1 MIDRFPNGSIISYPY
16 LWRWQEEEGREH
28 GEKDRPVCLAI
39 TVADSRQNVTHM
51 VILPI
56 SGTPPFQGQAALE
69 IPPLEIRRA
78 GLSMFKR
85 GWITVGE
92 YNYDIA
98 ERSYF
103 FEPNQTPRGQFG
115 PSFLEDIRQAL
126 RPMLNARQGRI
137 DRTK

>member
-1 MIDRFPNGSIISYPY
+1 MTDRFPNGSIVTYPY
-16 LWRWQEEEGREH
+16 LWRWQENEGREH
-28 GEKDRPVCLAI
+28 SEKDRPVCVAI
-39 TVADSRQNVTHM
+39 TMADARQNITHP

-56 SGTPPFQGQAALE
+56 SGTPPFRGQATLE

-103 FEPNQTPRGQFG
+103 FEPNQIPRGQFS
-115 PSFLEDIRQAL
+115 PSFLEEIRQAL
-126 RPMLNARQGRI
+126 RPLLIARQGRV
-137 DRTK
+137 DRTN

>member
-1 MIDRFPNGSIISYPY
+1 
-16 LWRWQEEEGREH
+16 
-28 GEKDRPVCLAI
+28 
-39 TVADSRQNVTHM
+39 
-51 VILPI
+51 
-56 SGTPPFQGQAALE
+56 
-69 IPPLEIRRA
+69 
-78 GLSMFKR
+78 MFKR

-103 FEPNQTPRGQFG
+103 FEPNQAPRGQFG

-126 RPMLNARQGRI
+126 RPTLIAKHGRI